1 MSEEQSNQ
9 PQQTSFTPFVGIV
22 TPAGIIH
29 LRRYDAIIGF
39 DTREALTPTDG
50 CLVLVKG
57 EKPILSKLS
66 PMNLSAQVRAC
77 EHWVAIREL
86 QEQIAVSNQMQ
97 RTQMN
102 GIAIPGR

>member
-1 MSEEQSNQ
+1 MSEGQ
-9 PQQTSFTPFVGIV
+9 PAKQPPSFTPFVGIV
-22 TPAGIIH
+22 TPTGVIH

-66 PMNLSAQVRAC
+66 PMNLSAQVREC

-86 QEQIAVSNQMQ
+86 QEQLAIQQQMQ
-97 RTQMN
+97 RAQMN